1 MGATPSY
8 FDVNVKSR
16 GASEKYLEQ
25 LAQDGI
31 DLDEERQRF
40 YEFKPAR
47 ERFQEFAGT
56 DQLADQGSGAGFGKT
71 CKEKLEQVNLNMDV
85 PCQHSVVFMATD
97 GCDLR
102 DVQSFFKKP

>member
-1 MGATPSY
+1 MKLLRSFAANLLLIPFMAWASPGA
-8 FDVNVKSR
+8 
-16 GASEKYLEQ
+16 
-25 LAQDGI
+25 
-31 DLDEERQRF
+31 
-40 YEFKPAR
+40 
-47 ERFQEFAGT
+47 

-71 CKEKLEQVNLNMDV
+71 CEEKLEQVNLNMDV